1 MLVASLR
8 DVIAQ
13 QSAEIESL
21 QNKLKSTTGEGQQV
35 SLALRFSTSIT
46 SGANLPL
53 TLLQLTQMTALRR
66 QIETLSVELKSSE
79 DKRKEVEKEHEDLL
93 VLLDEMSGKRRM
105 DKARLREAGLAV
117 SEDEGDE
124 EDEDE

>member
-21 QNKLKSTTGEGQQV
+21 QTKLKSTTGEGQQV
-35 SLALRFSTSIT
+35 SGIEFFTSMI
-46 SGANLPL
+46 SGANYLFA
-53 TLLQLTQMTALRR
+53 LLQLTQMTALRR
-66 QIETLSVELKSSE
+66 QIETLSVDLKSSE

-93 VLLDEMSGKRRM
+93 VLLDEMSSKRRM